1 LGDLGFCKIA
11 PKISANKDGIKAN
24 GGTMNIKLTP
34 NETQIFHQLQQA
46 AWTLQ
51 SLPADLQSRPARL
64 RSAWPEMCRKTMLI
78 YGQTRRNMG
87 PRPSLK
93 AIDEMNEMLDV
104 LARMAPC
111 ERRLIS
117 ARANGVRWLRLVHFT
132 GRSRTSL
139 HRDLK
144 LALGKF
150 VRIRGRNSLM

>member
-51 SLPADLQSRPARL
+51 SLPADLQSR
-64 RSAWPEMCRKTMLI
+64 
-78 YGQTRRNMG
+78 
-87 PRPSLK
+87 
-93 AIDEMNEMLDV
+93 
-104 LARMAPC
+104 
-111 ERRLIS
+111 
-117 ARANGVRWLRLVHFT
+117 
-132 GRSRTSL
+132 TSL

-150 VRIRGRNSLM
+150 VRIQGRNSLM